1 MEKKIKIQRDQ
12 WVPRKSGLKITE
24 FKRRSRL
31 RWVNQLMM
39 PGRKEWDADLVH
51 QMFHEYDAE
60 EICKIRIPTSNVKDC
75 IAWHEKGQAFSLCV
89 VRIRLVQTLNTTA
102 T

>member
-1 MEKKIKIQRDQ
+1 MNSWIVFASDASQAWRGIEHGLELLKKGLIWRVGMEKKIKIQRDQ

-39 PGRKEWDADLVH
+39 PGRKEWDVDLVY
-51 QMFHEYDAE
+51 QMFHEYDA
-60 EICKIRIPTSNVKDC
+60 KKSAK
-75 IAWHEKGQAFSLCV
+75 
-89 VRIRLVQTLNTTA
+89 
-102 T
+102 